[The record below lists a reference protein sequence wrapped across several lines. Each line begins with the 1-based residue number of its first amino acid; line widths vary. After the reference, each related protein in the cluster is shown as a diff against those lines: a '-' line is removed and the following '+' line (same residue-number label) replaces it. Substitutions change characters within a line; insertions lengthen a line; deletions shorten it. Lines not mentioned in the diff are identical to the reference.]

1 MSSDWTL
8 LVIHRPFSVTFVNS
22 GAVEPDRVI
31 PARRLAVDAEF
42 PAARKALDALEAI
55 VHKTGLEPTLRELV
69 RLRVSQ
75 LNGCAFCVDVHSRDA
90 MGHGETERR
99 VFAVPV
105 WRETPFFSARER
117 AALDLAEAMT
127 RLAERPLSDET
138 FDRAAAEF
146 TRHELAELIWVI
158 TVVNAWNRLGA
169 TTRAWP
175 LN

>member
-1 MSSDWTL
+1 MNARAIES
-8 LVIHRPFSVTFVNS
+8 
-22 GAVEPDRVI
+22 DRVV
-31 PARRLAVDAEF
+31 PLRRLALDAEF

-55 VHKTGLEPTLRELV
+55 VHKTDLEPSLRELV

-99 VFAVPV
+99 IFAVPV

-117 AALDLAEAMT
+117 AALELAEAMT
-127 RLAERPLSDET
+127 RLADRGVPDET
-138 FDRAAAEF
+138 FERAAEVF

>member
-1 MSSDWTL
+1 M
-8 LVIHRPFSVTFVNS
+8 NS
-22 GAVEPDRVI
+22 RAIEPDRVI
-31 PARRLAVDAEF
+31 PPLRLALDAEF

-55 VHKTGLEPTLRELV
+55 VHKTGLEPALRELV

-99 VFAVPV
+99 VFALPV
-105 WRETPFFSARER
+105 WRETPFFTARER
-117 AALDLAEAMT
+117 AAFELAEAMT
-127 RLAERPLSDET
+127 RLTERPVPDQT
-138 FDRAAAEF
+138 FDSAAAVF

-158 TVVNAWNRLGA
+158 TVVNAWNRLDA

>member
-1 MSSDWTL
+1 M
-8 LVIHRPFSVTFVNS
+8 IHRPFTVTFVNS
-22 GAVEPDRVI
+22 QSVVPNRVV
-31 PARRLAVDAEF
+31 PRCRLAVDTEF

-55 VHKTGLEPTLRELV
+55 VHKTGLEPALREIV

-99 VFAVPV
+99 MFAVPV

-127 RLAERPLSDET
+127 RLAERPVSDET

-146 TRHELAELIWVI
+146 TQRELAELIWVI
-158 TVVNAWNRLGA
+158 TVVNAWNRLDA